1 MVKNMLMWIINITC
15 YVMLCYA
22 VLCFIMLYFACA
34 PEVQLATVQQ
44 IFIHEISSE
53 HANGH
58 ELRIRRAAGAV
69 KSVKTKLQD
78 LPHRFSSTREKT
90 NQK

>member
-15 YVMLCYA
+15 YVMLCCI
-22 VLCFIMLYFACA
+22 LCFIMLYFACA
-34 PEVQLATVQQ
+34 SQVQLATVQQ
-44 IFIHEISSE
+44 IFIYEISPE
-53 HANGH
+53 HDNGH

-69 KSVKTKLQD
+69 KSEKTKFKD
-78 LPHRFSSTREKT
+78 LPYRFSSTRERT